1 MERIKT
7 RRGVFINL
15 DDSNIIV
22 KVDDLIFK
30 FSSEKKKQIFLKRV
44 AESMQSVLKYE
55 DKIFKVVNDQRVYG
69 VVREFR
75 HNIYK
80 NVYKN
85 MLYK

>member
-69 VVREFR
+69 VVSEFR